1 MYALEI
7 KRFLRSKGAMGGL
20 ALLLLVGCLSLLIGR
35 QFVAKQQQT
44 QAEIAQFQREHI
56 ERNVRYH
63 QDEMGLL
70 LYYLR
75 FTLVNPIQPLNAL
88 SIGQRDVQS
97 SIQSVTIRGLEN
109 QKYDTDLHNPM
120 NLLMG
125 NLDFSFVVIFLFSLL
140 IIALTYN
147 LLSEEKEEGTLRLV
161 ATQTP
166 STLNFLLRKMSIRI
180 GAVFMVL
187 LLLFGLALW
196 FLQLPLNPATLAFMA
211 VAGLYLLFWFA
222 ISTWVISWQRSSGLN
237 AVALL
242 CIWLLIPII
251 FPAGLN
257 AYLVSR
263 YPVPEALSTMIQQRE
278 GYHEK
283 WDLPKVVTME
293 KFYAHYPQ
301 FKKYPL
307 PDKTFSWLWY
317 YAMQQMGDD
326 ESQQAALELKHKL
339 QQREQATL
347 FFAYLSPAV
356 HTQLTFNRL
365 AAADLQ
371 QQLQYWEATER
382 FHEKLR
388 LYFYPRIFENRDVKA
403 EKWDSFQVEQFAAA
417 LKVNWVEVILPL
429 LLITFLIG
437 GIGLWALNK
446 RQRSSEF

>member
-7 KRFLRSKGAMGGL
+7 KRFLRSKGPMGGL
-20 ALLLLVGCLSLLIGR
+20 ILLMLVGCLSLLIGR
-35 QFVAKQQQT
+35 QFVVRQQQA
-44 QAEIAQFQREHI
+44 QAEIARFQREHI

-75 FTLVNPIQPLNAL
+75 FALVNPNLPLNAL
-88 SIGQRDVQS
+88 SIGQRDVQN

-120 NLLMG
+120 NLLTG
-125 NLDFSFVVIFLFSLL
+125 NLDFSFVVIFLFPLL

-161 ATQTP
+161 ATQAR
-166 STLNFLLRKMSIRI
+166 SILYFLLRKVSIRI
-180 GAVFMVL
+180 VAVFTAML
-187 LLLFGLALW
+187 LLLGIAVVALK
-196 FLQLPLNPATLAFMA
+196 LPLDSSILAFLA

-222 ISTWVISWQRSSGLN
+222 LSTWVISWQWSSGLN

-242 CIWLLIPII
+242 SFWVMLTLV
-251 FPAGLN
+251 FPAALN
-257 AYLVSR
+257 AYLINR
-263 YPVPEALSTMIQQRE
+263 YPVPEALNTMIQQRE

-283 WDLPKVVTME
+283 WDLPKAVTMD
-293 KFYAHYPQ
+293 KFYAHYPE

-326 ESQQAALELKHKL
+326 ESRQAALELKQKL
-339 QQREQATL
+339 QQREQATA
-347 FFAYLSPAV
+347 FFACFSPSI
-356 HTQLTFNRL
+356 HTQLAFNRL

-382 FHEKLR
+382 FHERLR
-388 LYFYPRIFENRDVKA
+388 LYFYPRIFENRAVKT
-403 EKWDSFQVEQFAAA
+403 ENWDSFRVERFVA
-417 LKVNWVEVILPL
+417 KVEVNWAKMLLPL
-429 LLITFLIG
+429 VLSIVVIG
-437 GIGLWALNK
+437 GLGLWGLK
-446 RQRSSEF
+446 RRQVL

>member
-7 KRFLRSKGAMGGL
+7 NHFLRSKGAMGGL

-35 QFVAKQQQT
+35 QFVAKQQQA
-44 QAEIAQFQREHI
+44 QAEIARFQREHI

-75 FTLVNPIQPLNAL
+75 FTLVNPNQPLNAL
-88 SIGQRDVQS
+88 SIGQRDVQN

-125 NLDFSFVVIFLFSLL
+125 NLDFSFVVIFLFPLL

-161 ATQTP
+161 ATQAQ
-166 STLNFLLRKMSIRI
+166 STLYFLLRKMSIRI
-180 GAVFMVL
+180 LAVFTVL
-187 LLLFGLALW
+187 LLLLGIAFVALK
-196 FLQLPLNPATLAFMA
+196 LPLDNASLAFVA

-222 ISTWVISWQRSSGLN
+222 ISTWVISWQRNSGLN

-242 CIWLLIPII
+242 SFWVLLTLV
-251 FPAGLN
+251 FPAALN
-257 AYLVSR
+257 AYLINR
-263 YPVPEALSTMIQQRE
+263 YPVPEALNTMIQQRE

-283 WDLPKVVTME
+283 WDLPKAVTMY
-293 KFYAHYPQ
+293 KFYAHYPE

-339 QQREQATL
+339 QQREQATAV
-347 FFAYLSPAV
+347 FAYFSPAI
-356 HTQLTFNRL
+356 HTQLAFNRL

-388 LYFYPRIFENRDVKA
+388 LYFYPRIFENTGVKT
-403 EKWDSFQVEQFAAA
+403 ENWDSFRVERFAA
-417 LKVNWVEVILPL
+417 VVEVDWAKLLLPL
-429 LLITFLIG
+429 VLIILLVG
-437 GIGLWALNK
+437 WIGLWGLRR
-446 RQRSSEF
+446 RQML

>member
-7 KRFLRSKGAMGGL
+7 KLFLRSKGAMGGL

-35 QFVAKQQQT
+35 QFVAKQQHAQT
-44 QAEIAQFQREHI
+44 EIAQFQREHI

-88 SIGQRDVQS
+88 SIGQRDVQR

-125 NLDFSFVVIFLFSLL
+125 NLDFSFVVIFLFPLL

-147 LLSEEKEEGTLRLV
+147 LLSEEKEEDTLRLV

-180 GAVFMVL
+180 GAVFMDL

-196 FLQLPLNPATLAFMA
+196 FLQLPLNAATLAFMT

-242 CIWLLIPII
+242 CIWLLITII

-257 AYLVSR
+257 AYLVNR

-283 WDLPKVVTME
+283 WDLPKAVTME
-293 KFYAHYPQ
+293 KFYAHYPE

-326 ESQQAALELKHKL
+326 ESQQAALDLKQKL
-339 QQREQATL
+339 QQREKISEV
-347 FFAYLSPAV
+347 FAYFLPCV
-356 HTQLTFNRL
+356 HAQLVFNRL
-365 AAADLQ
+365 AEADLK

-403 EKWDSFQVEQFAAA
+403 EKWDSFRVERFEAKQT
-417 LKVNWVEVILPL
+417 LPWSGLLLPL
-429 LLITFLIG
+429 LVVVVLFSSLG
-437 GIGLWALNK
+437 VWGLKQRQLN
-446 RQRSSEF
+446 

>member
-7 KRFLRSKGAMGGL
+7 NHFLRSKGAMGGL
-20 ALLLLVGCLSLLIGR
+20 VLLLLVGCLSLLIGR
-35 QFVAKQQQT
+35 QFVAKQQQA
-44 QAEIAQFQREHI
+44 QAEIARFQREHI
-56 ERNVRYH
+56 ARNVRYH

-75 FTLVNPIQPLNAL
+75 FTLVNPNQPLNAL
-88 SIGQRDVQS
+88 SIGQRDVQN

-125 NLDFSFVVIFLFSLL
+125 NLDFSFVVIFLFPLL

-161 ATQTP
+161 ATQAR
-166 STLNFLLRKMSIRI
+166 STRLFLLRKMSIRI
-180 GAVFMVL
+180 LAVFTVL
-187 LLLFGLALW
+187 LLLLGIAVVALK
-196 FLQLPLNPATLAFMA
+196 LPLDNATWAFVA

-222 ISTWVISWQRSSGLN
+222 LSTWVISWQWSSGLN

-242 CIWLLIPII
+242 SFWVLLTLV
-251 FPAGLN
+251 FPAALN
-257 AYLVSR
+257 AYLINR
-263 YPVPEALSTMIQQRE
+263 YPVPEALNTMIQQRE

-283 WDLPKVVTME
+283 WDLPKAVTMD
-293 KFYAHYPQ
+293 KFYAHYPE

-326 ESQQAALELKHKL
+326 ESQQAALELKQKL
-339 QQREQATL
+339 QQREKISEV
-347 FFAYLSPAV
+347 FACFLPCV
-356 HTQLTFNRL
+356 HAQLVFNRL
-365 AAADLQ
+365 AGADLK

-388 LYFYPRIFENRDVKA
+388 LYFYPHIFENTAVKM
-403 EKWDSFQVEQFAAA
+403 EKWDSFRVERFVAKPTFHWSK
-417 LKVNWVEVILPL
+417 LLLPL
-429 LLITFLIG
+429 LIMITLFGSLG
-437 GIGLWALNK
+437 AWGL
-446 RQRSSEF
+446 RQQRMS

>member
-7 KRFLRSKGAMGGL
+7 KRFLRSKGPVGGL
-20 ALLLLVGCLSLLIGR
+20 VLLLLVGFLSLMIGQ
-35 QFVAKQQQT
+35 QFVAKQQQA

-56 ERNVRYH
+56 ERNVHYH
-63 QDEMGLL
+63 QDDMGLL

-75 FTLVNPIQPLNAL
+75 FTLVNPNQPLNAL
-88 SIGQRDVQS
+88 SIGQRDVQN

-125 NLDFSFVVIFLFSLL
+125 NLDFSFVVIFLFPLL

-161 ATQTP
+161 ATQAR
-166 STLNFLLRKMSIRI
+166 STQFFLLRKMSIRVL
-180 GAVFMVL
+180 AVFAAL
-187 LLLFGLALW
+187 LILLGIAVVALK
-196 FLQLPLNPATLAFMA
+196 LPLDNTTLAFAA

-222 ISTWVISWQRSSGLN
+222 LSTWVISWQWSSGLN

-242 CIWLLIPII
+242 SFWVLLTLV
-251 FPAGLN
+251 FPAALN
-257 AYLVSR
+257 AYLINR
-263 YPVPEALSTMIQQRE
+263 YPVPEALNTMIQQRE

-283 WDLPKVVTME
+283 WDLPKAATMD
-293 KFYAHYPQ
+293 KFYAHYPE

-326 ESQQAALELKHKL
+326 ESRQAALELQQKL
-339 QQREQATL
+339 QQREKISEV
-347 FFAYLSPAV
+347 FACFLPCV
-356 HTQLTFNRL
+356 HAQLVFNRL
-365 AAADLQ
+365 AGADLK
-371 QQLQYWEATER
+371 QQLQYWEATEH

-388 LYFYPRIFENRDVKA
+388 LYFYPRIFENKAVKT
-403 EKWDSFQVEQFAAA
+403 EKWDSFRVERF
-417 LKVNWVEVILPL
+417 EVRQNLDWSKMLLPL
-429 LLITFLIG
+429 LVMIALFGSLG
-437 GIGLWALNK
+437 VWGLKQQQMN
-446 RQRSSEF
+446 

>member
-20 ALLLLVGCLSLLIGR
+20 VLLLLVGCLSLLIGR
-35 QFVAKQQQT
+35 QFVAKQQQA
-44 QAEIAQFQREHI
+44 QAEIARFQREHI

-75 FTLVNPIQPLNAL
+75 FTLVNPNQPLNAL
-88 SIGQRDVQS
+88 SIGQRDVQN

-125 NLDFSFVVIFLFSLL
+125 NLDFSFVVIFLFPLL

-147 LLSEEKEEGTLRLV
+147 LLSEEEEEGTLRLV
-161 ATQTP
+161 ATQAR
-166 STLNFLLRKMSIRI
+166 STLYFLLRKMSIRML
-180 GAVFMVL
+180 AVFTVL
-187 LLLFGLALW
+187 LLLLGIAFVALK
-196 FLQLPLNPATLAFMA
+196 LPLDNATLAFVA
-211 VAGLYLLFWFA
+211 VASLYLLSWFA
-222 ISTWVISWQRSSGLN
+222 LSTWVISWQRNSGLN

-242 CIWLLIPII
+242 SFWVLLTLV
-251 FPAGLN
+251 FPAALN
-257 AYLVSR
+257 AYLINR
-263 YPVPEALSTMIQQRE
+263 YPVPEALNTMIQQRE

-283 WDLPKVVTME
+283 WDLPKAVTMD
-293 KFYAHYPQ
+293 KFYAHYPE

-326 ESQQAALELKHKL
+326 ESQQEGLELKHKL
-339 QQREQATL
+339 QQREQATAV
-347 FFAYLSPAV
+347 FAYFSPSI
-356 HTQLTFNRL
+356 HTQLAFNRL

-388 LYFYPRIFENRDVKA
+388 LYFYPRIFENTAVKT
-403 EKWDSFQVEQFAAA
+403 EKWDSFRVERFVA
-417 LKVNWVEVILPL
+417 VVEVDWGKIVLPFAL
-429 LLITFLIG
+429 SIVVIG
-437 GIGLWALNK
+437 GLGLWGLRR
-446 RQRSSEF
+446 RQVL